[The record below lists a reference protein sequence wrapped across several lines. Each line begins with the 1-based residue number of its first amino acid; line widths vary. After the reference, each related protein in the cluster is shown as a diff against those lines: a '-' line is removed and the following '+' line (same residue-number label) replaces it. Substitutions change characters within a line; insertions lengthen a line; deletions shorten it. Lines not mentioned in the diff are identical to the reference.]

1 MSAPSASVSL
11 YLNEVKWMKL
21 KERSLSLK
29 RREALNFYLY
39 ISPWLLSFLV
49 LTIYPM
55 LDSFLLSF
63 TDAAIGGDFNF
74 IGLENFRK
82 AFTVDPQFW
91 VSFRNTILYVLMY
104 VPANLVISFFLGYL
118 LSRNIKALGFFRTVF
133 YIPYITSGV
142 AVTVMWGWIFNGSYG
157 LINYLLSLVGIQG
170 PNWLADKRYA
180 LICIVIISLWS
191 IGNGIIIML
200 AGIQDIPATYYES
213 AQIDGASSLRQ
224 VFSITIPLTTPT
236 IYFNLVIGIISA
248 FQLFNQPYILT
259 QGGPVNATRTV
270 AMVVFQNAFQ
280 YGRMGYASCV
290 AWVLFVVIMAVTLII
305 QSSSKRWVFYD
316 N

>member
-305 QSSSKRWVFYD
+305 QSSSERWVFYD

>member
-1 MSAPSASVSL
+1 
-11 YLNEVKWMKL
+11 MKL

>member
-1 MSAPSASVSL
+1 M
-11 YLNEVKWMKL
+11 NL

-104 VPANLVISFFLGYL
+104 VPANLIISFFLGYL

-157 LINYLLSLVGIQG
+157 LINYLLSLIGIEG